1 MIALPRVPRLTGPTG
16 LLNGA
21 RRVVAYN
28 FRLYRRTWRGSVVGS
43 VLSPVLFL
51 GAIGVGLGGLVNRSS
66 GGVNGVPYLWFL
78 APGLLAASAMQTSL
92 FLSTYPI
99 MARIKWLRT
108 YEAMLATPVSVT
120 DLLAG
125 ELVWMT
131 LRLTQGASVFLA
143 AMALFGAIR
152 TPIGVL
158 ALPAAILTGLAFGC
172 PITAFSAT
180 QRTDSGFTVLQR
192 LVIMPL
198 FLFGGAFFPLD
209 RLPAVLQAA
218 AWATPLA
225 HGVALTRGLTLGTLT
240 PGPAAGHVAVLLAY
254 ALAGIVGASVALQR
268 RLAE

>member
-1 MIALPRVPRLTGPTG
+1 MTPQLTGRFG
-16 LLNGA
+16 LVNGA
-21 RRVVAYN
+21 RRVVAYDL
-28 FRLYRRTWRGSVVGS
+28 RLYRRGWRGTVVS
-43 VLSPVLFL
+43 SLLSPVLFL
-51 GAIGVGLGGLVNRSS
+51 GAIGLGLGGLVNRSS
-66 GGVNGVPYLWFL
+66 GGVGGVPYLLFL

-108 YEAMLATPVSVT
+108 YEAMLATPVTVA

-131 LRLTQGASVFLA
+131 LRLLQGATVFLA

-152 TPIGVL
+152 SPLGVL
-158 ALPAAILTGLAFGC
+158 ALPAAVLTGLAFAC

-209 RLPAVLQAA
+209 RLPGALQAA
-218 AWATPLA
+218 AWVTPLA

-240 PGPAAGHVAVLLAY
+240 AGPAVLHVAVLLAY
-254 ALAGIVGASVALQR
+254 TVAGVVGASVALRR